1 MRVLLVEDE
10 ERLTAAI
17 KHILAKRGIETDV
30 ALDGDEG
37 LILALRDVYD
47 MIILDIMLPGTNGLE
62 ILKTIRQNRLVT
74 PVLLLTA
81 RDSINDR
88 VAGLDAGADDY
99 LVKPFAMDE
108 LIARV
113 KALGRRLPSLK
124 RETIDFED
132 LSLDLQGVQLN
143 VGEKAERLSAREF
156 QLLEMFMRRPGQVFS
171 REYILDRVWGF
182 DADVSENSIEVYM
195 HLLRRKITSSKVEI
209 ATVRGVGY
217 TLRKKNA

>member
-1 MRVLLVEDE
+1 
-10 ERLTAAI
+10 
-17 KHILAKRGIETDV
+17 
-30 ALDGDEG
+30 
-37 LILALRDVYD
+37 
-47 MIILDIMLPGTNGLE
+47 
-62 ILKTIRQNRLVT
+62 VT

-88 VAGLDAGADDY
+88 VAGLDAGADHY